1 MVGAMQ
7 IRIPAVALSALAL
20 ALSACNGGERTD
32 AAKDVARFLDAVRRG
47 DRAGFDAGLNRPEV
61 RSDLREQVKE
71 LARLKGVEV
80 DGGPSEF
87 AIDRMIAPEAFH
99 LIDARTGQ
107 PLAAGPT
114 PAQVAAM
121 LKVRNATRVCLD
133 DATTHACR
141 ITFAKRDDGWK
152 LVGMPATDL
161 RIEVPP
167 PAPPKP

>member
-1 MVGAMQ
+1 MVRRMK
-7 IRIPAVALSALAL
+7 IPIPLAALTVLAL
-20 ALSACNGGERTD
+20 ALGACSGGEKTE

-47 DRAGFDAGLNRPEV
+47 DRQAFDAGVNRPEV

-87 AIDRMIAPEAFH
+87 AMDRMIAPEAFH
-99 LIDARTGQ
+99 LIDTRTGQ
-107 PLAAGPT
+107 PLAAGPS
-114 PAQVAAM
+114 PAQVEAM

-141 ITFAKRDDGWK
+141 ITFAKRDGGWK

-167 PAPPKP
+167 PPPAKP

>member
-1 MVGAMQ
+1 MVGAMKTP
-7 IRIPAVALSALAL
+7 IPLAALTVLAL
-20 ALSACNGGERTD
+20 ALGACSSGEKAD
-32 AAKDVARFLDAVRRG
+32 ASKDVARFLDAVRRG
-47 DRAGFDAGLNRPEV
+47 DRQAFDAGLNRPEV

-99 LIDARTGQ
+99 VVDARTGQ

-141 ITFAKRDDGWK
+141 ITFAKRDGGWK

-167 PAPPKP
+167 APSKP

>member
-7 IRIPAVALSALAL
+7 IRIPLAVLSVLAL
-20 ALSACNGGERTD
+20 ALGACTGGAKTE
-32 AAKDVARFLDAVRRG
+32 ASKDVAGFLDAVRRG
-47 DRAGFDAGLNRPEV
+47 DRAAFDAGVNRVEV

-99 LIDARTGQ
+99 LVDARTGQ
-107 PLAAGPT
+107 PLTAAPT
-114 PAQVAAM
+114 AGQVAAM
-121 LKVRNATRVCLD
+121 LKERNSTRVCLD

-141 ITFAKRDDGWK
+141 ITFAKRDGGWK

-161 RIEVPP
+161 KIEVPP
-167 PAPPKP
+167 VPSKP

>member
-1 MVGAMQ
+1 MVRGMK
-7 IRIPAVALSALAL
+7 IPIPLAVLSVLAL
-20 ALSACNGGERTD
+20 ALGACSGGEKTE
-32 AAKDVARFLDAVRRG
+32 ASKDVARFLDAVRRG
-47 DRAGFDAGLNRPEV
+47 DRQAFDAGVNRPEV

-87 AIDRMIAPEAFH
+87 AMDRMIAPEAFH
-99 LIDARTGQ
+99 MVDARTGQ
-107 PLAAGPT
+107 PPAAGPT
-114 PAQVAAM
+114 PAQVEAM

-141 ITFAKRDDGWK
+141 ITFAKRDGGWK

-167 PAPPKP
+167 PAPAKP

>member
-7 IRIPAVALSALAL
+7 TRILVVALSALAL
-20 ALSACNGGERTD
+20 ALGACAGGTKTE
-32 AAKDVARFLDAVRRG
+32 ASKDVAGFLDAVRRG
-47 DRAGFDAGLNRPEV
+47 DRAAFNAGVNRVEV

-99 LIDARTGQ
+99 LVEARTGQ
-107 PLAAGPT
+107 PLTAAPT
-114 PAQVAAM
+114 ADQVARM
-121 LKVRNATRVCLD
+121 LKVRNSTRVCLD

-141 ITFAKRDDGWK
+141 VTFAKRDGGWK

-167 PAPPKP
+167 APSKP

>member
-20 ALSACNGGERTD
+20 ALSACNGGEKTD
-32 AAKDVARFLDAVRRG
+32 ASKDVARFLDAVRRG
-47 DRAGFDAGLNRPEV
+47 DRAGFDAGLNRPEI

-99 LIDARTGQ
+99 LVDARTGQ

-141 ITFAKRDDGWK
+141 ITFAKRDGGWK

-167 PAPPKP
+167 RAPPKP

>member
-1 MVGAMQ
+1 MVGAMKTP
-7 IRIPAVALSALAL
+7 IPLAVLMVLAL
-20 ALSACNGGERTD
+20 ALGACSSGEKAD
-32 AAKDVARFLDAVRRG
+32 ASKDVARFLYAVRRG
-47 DRAGFDAGLNRPEV
+47 DRQTFDAGLNRPEV

-99 LIDARTGQ
+99 VVDARTGQ

-141 ITFAKRDDGWK
+141 ITFAKRDGGWK

-167 PAPPKP
+167 PAPSKP

>member
-1 MVGAMQ
+1 MVGAMKT
-7 IRIPAVALSALAL
+7 PDTLAVLTMLAL
-20 ALSACNGGERTD
+20 ALGACSSGEKTD
-32 AAKDVARFLDAVRRG
+32 ASKDVARFLDAVRRG
-47 DRAGFDAGLNRPEV
+47 DRAAFDAGLNRPEV

-99 LIDARTGQ
+99 VVDARTGQ

-141 ITFAKRDDGWK
+141 ITFAKRDGGWK

-167 PAPPKP
+167 PAPSKP

>member
-1 MVGAMQ
+1 MVGAMKTP
-7 IRIPAVALSALAL
+7 IPLAVLTVLAL
-20 ALSACNGGERTD
+20 ALSACNSGEKTD

-47 DRAGFDAGLNRPEV
+47 DRAAFDAGLNRPEV

-87 AIDRMIAPEAFH
+87 AIDRMIGPEAFH
-99 LIDARTGQ
+99 LVDARTGQ

-167 PAPPKP
+167 RAPPKP